1 MKNLKDFSNKAA
13 IHKIPFK
20 APNIKYN
27 IKTFA
32 LNNKEIF
39 LKGVKNLKD
48 GSFRMSSLEYFRRV
62 DDYLAHI
69 ENIVTNI
76 INNMNITNDDIFAT
90 LKMLEFEK
98 IV

>member
-1 MKNLKDFSNKAA
+1 
-13 IHKIPFK
+13 
-20 APNIKYN
+20 
-27 IKTFA
+27 
-32 LNNKEIF
+32 
-39 LKGVKNLKD
+39 
-48 GSFRMSSLEYFRRV
+48 MSSLEYFRRV